1 MRRIIKNKV
10 YDTSTARKMGTYR
23 NPKDSGIFYYYEYT
37 LYRKKTGEFF
47 LHACGRSNSHESIMP
62 LTYDEA
68 QEWAGTSLTE
78 EQYER
83 IFFGVVDEYTETEAL
98 TVQIPTVLLIQLRRQ
113 TDKSG
118 QLIKEAVAEALRQWL
133 KR

>member
-10 YDTSTARKMGTYR
+10 YDTSTAKKMGTYR
-23 NPKDSGIFYYYEYT
+23 GLFGDYES

-47 LHACGRSNSHESIMP
+47 LHAYGGPNSKESIML
-62 LTYDEA
+62 LTYDKA
-68 QEWAGTSLTE
+68 QEWAGAALTE
-78 EQYER
+78 EQYEV
-83 IFFGVVDEYTETEAL
+83 IFFGAVDEGVTETEAL
-98 TVQIPTVLLIQLRRQ
+98 TVQLPTAILIQLRRQ

>member
-10 YDTSTARKMGTYR
+10 YDTDSARKMGTYR
-23 NPKDSGIFYYYEYT
+23 GLFDDYES

-47 LHACGRSNSHESIMP
+47 LHAYDGPNSEDSIIP
-62 LTYDEA
+62 LTYDKA
-68 QEWAGTSLTE
+68 QEWARTSLTE

-83 IFFGVVDEYTETEAL
+83 IFFGVVEEYTETEAL
-98 TVQIPTVLLIQLRRQ
+98 TVQIPTALLIQLRRQ
-113 TDKSG
+113 TDRSG

-133 KR
+133 KS

>member
-10 YDTSTARKMGTYR
+10 YDTSTAKKIGTYR
-23 NPKDSGIFYYYEYT
+23 GLFDNYES

-47 LHACGRSNSHESIMP
+47 LHAYGGQNSKELITP
-62 LTYDEA
+62 LTYDKA

-78 EQYER
+78 EQYEV
-83 IFFGVVDEYTETEAL
+83 IFFGAVDEGVTETEAL
-98 TVQIPTVLLIQLRRQ
+98 TVQLPTAILIRLRRQ
-113 TDKSG
+113 TDRSG

>member
-1 MRRIIKNKV
+1 MRRIISNKV

-68 QEWAGTSLTE
+68 QEWAEELLTE
-78 EQYER
+78 EQYKG
-83 IFFGVVDEYTETEAL
+83 IFFGVVDEVVAYTEVDGE
-98 TVQIPTVLLIQLRRQ
+98 
-113 TDKSG
+113 DWSG
-118 QLIKEAVAEALRQWL
+118 EFHSCRKAGSELF
-133 KR
+133 